1 MPIEDAA
8 RALPS
13 IAEIQD
19 RTLEKFGRR
28 PCLWQCRA
36 ALAQLR
42 GANDVICISG
52 TGSGK
57 TLTFWMPLL
66 FRPDGIQVVITP
78 LNVLGTQN
86 SRQLERLG
94 ISAVAIRGET
104 ATTRNFQVKQK

>member
-1 MPIEDAA
+1 MPPREV
-8 RALPS
+8 PS
-13 IAEIQD
+13 IAEIRE

-36 ALAQLR
+36 TLAQLR
-42 GANDVICISG
+42 GEKDIICISG

-78 LNVLGTQN
+78 LNVLGSQN
-86 SRQLERLG
+86 SQQLERLG
-94 ISAVAIRGET
+94 ISAVAMRGET
-104 ATTRNFQVKQK
+104 ATSKNFQVSVPFHL